1 MSVGAPVLTLDGPSG
16 AGKGTVASLV
26 ARAMGW
32 HLLDSGAIYRL
43 VGLAAQRSGVLLD
56 DVRRLSELAASLEAR
71 FVPGSQSEPSRVVWG
86 AEDVTEALRSEG
98 CGRAASRIAAISEV
112 REALLAWQ
120 RSFRR
125 APGLVADG
133 RDMGTV
139 VFPDALVKV
148 FLTASAEERARRRHK
163 QLKELGMDA
172 NLDAV
177 LQDMVRRDARDVQRS
192 VSPLRPAP
200 DAWVLD
206 TTGLAVA
213 EVFTQVTTRLRRA
226 LDQTG

>member
-1 MSVGAPVLTLDGPSG
+1 MNTQAPVLTLDGPSG

-43 VGLAAQRSGVLLD
+43 VGLAAQRSGVPLD
-56 DVRRLSELAASLEAR
+56 DWPRLSELAASLEAR
-71 FVPGSQSEPSRVVWG
+71 FVPGSENDASRVVWG
-86 AEDVTEALRSEG
+86 AEDVTEALRSEA
-98 CGRAASRIAAISEV
+98 CGQAASRIAAVPEV

-120 RSFRR
+120 RNFRG

-148 FLTASAEERARRRHK
+148 FLTASVEERARRRHK
-163 QLKELGMDA
+163 QLKQLGMDA

-177 LQDMVRRDARDVQRS
+177 LQDMVRRDARDVGRS

-206 TTGLAVA
+206 TSGLAVA

>member
-1 MSVGAPVLTLDGPSG
+1 VSVGAPVFTLDGPSG

-26 ARAMGW
+26 AQAMGW

-43 VGLAAQRSGVLLD
+43 VGLAAQRSGVRLD
-56 DVRRLSELAASLEAR
+56 DLRRLSELAGSLEAR
-71 FVPGSQSEPSRVVWG
+71 FVPGSQSEPARVVWG

-98 CGRAASRIAAISEV
+98 CGQAASRIAAIPEV
-112 REALLAWQ
+112 REALLTWQ

-177 LQDMVRRDARDVQRS
+177 LQDMVRRDARDVERS
-192 VSPLRPAP
+192 VSPLRPAS